1 MENFL
6 ALAITTWIFKWSVL
20 ILNFVVMW
28 GILNNIITFQ
38 YQFSFLKMNILWTHA
53 VFKVVEPDS
62 RSTQSDSKSMARTIS
77 SQGET
82 TTESRLRF
90 SLEDSSSQVTNAFK
104 SELSFLNVNVKL
116 YVVWWPIPI
125 FIRFVGT
132 FLFWNIVLVSSL
144 FTYIIIVEK
153 IIILSSVYVNPWHMV
168 IEWFFQVFTSARQ
181 SKDRDISQEKGS

>member
-1 MENFL
+1 MSLELCNQRFDQFMENFL
-6 ALAITTWIFKWSVL
+6 ALAITTWIFKCSVV

-38 YQFSFLKMNILWTHA
+38 YLFSFLKMNILWTHA

-90 SLEDSSSQVTNAFK
+90 SLEDSSSQVTNAG
-104 SELSFLNVNVKL
+104 V
-116 YVVWWPIPI
+116 YI
-125 FIRFVGT
+125 
-132 FLFWNIVLVSSL
+132 FLFAPPRFRLNKGGHAVWGGDIMKPNHLEIKLV
-144 FTYIIIVEK
+144 
-153 IIILSSVYVNPWHMV
+153 
-168 IEWFFQVFTSARQ
+168 
-181 SKDRDISQEKGS
+181 RDE